1 MPATVMAMTLTSP
14 IKMITEDELTKA
26 VADKSR
32 RRTRRRT
39 GTASLVSDFLELV
52 RAEARPVD
60 ERLREPSATETSILL
75 IIDESQA
82 MSVVDLFAAL
92 TRTVEDRRRFGELV
106 DVLTPTEDVTSSP
119 VLEQAR
125 RNAAARQSFLSEFP
139 SLSSGE
145 VAELYG
151 STAKNRAA
159 LAQNWRKQ
167 GRVFGVPTP
176 SGQRFPLFQ
185 FTADG
190 QPKPAI
196 AEVLSALSAGGLD
209 GWQLALWFTGSL
221 ASLGD
226 RRPVDVLDEDPVS
239 VIEAARRVG
248 EVPQ

>member
-1 MPATVMAMTLTSP
+1 MTMTLASS

-26 VADKSR
+26 VAEKSLT
-32 RRTRRRT
+32 RTRRRT
-39 GTASLVSDFLELV
+39 GTSSLVSDFLELV

-60 ERLREPSATETSILL
+60 EHLRDASASETSILL
-75 IIDESQA
+75 IIDESQG
-82 MSVVDLFAAL
+82 MSIVDLFAAL
-92 TRTVEDRRRFGELV
+92 TRTVEERRRFGELV
-106 DVLTPTEDVTSSP
+106 DVLMPREDVTSSP

-125 RNAAARQSFLSEFP
+125 RNAAARQSFLSDFP

-167 GRVFGVPTP
+167 DRVFGVPTP

-196 AEVLSALSAGGLD
+196 AEVLSALSAAGFN
-209 GWQLALWFTGSL
+209 GWQVALWFTGSL

-226 RRPVDVLDEDPVS
+226 RRPVDVLDEDPGR
-239 VIEAARRVG
+239 VIEAAQRVG